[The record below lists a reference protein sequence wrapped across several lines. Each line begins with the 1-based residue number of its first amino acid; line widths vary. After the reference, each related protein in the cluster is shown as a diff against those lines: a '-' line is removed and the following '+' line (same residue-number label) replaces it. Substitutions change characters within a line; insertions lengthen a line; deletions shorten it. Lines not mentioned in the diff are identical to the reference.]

1 MQLYDR
7 RLTQL
12 LINHAIFVG
21 SNFKIALKYLKVIAF
36 THKQIELKELGR
48 LVICQENLTEK
59 LHNVKT
65 LFGIS
70 EIFYLATCNRV
81 EFVMITSHVVDKAFA
96 KQFMGALDMGL
107 CPISTGAFLDAASI
121 YEDKEALEH
130 LLRTSCSLES
140 LIVGE
145 KEILPQL
152 RKAYENCK
160 EAGLTGDGLR
170 MFMNCVVKTAKE
182 VYTHTNISK
191 NPISVVSLA
200 YRKLKDL
207 KLCAADARVL
217 IIGAGET
224 NRNISKYL
232 QKHKFSH
239 FAVFNRTIENAA
251 QLAADLN
258 GEAFNLEALKSY
270 SKGFDVI
277 ITCTSAT
284 EPIISTK
291 IYTSLLNGETSRK
304 TIVDLAVPNDT
315 HPDVLEKFPVNFIEV
330 HSLNEVAKN
339 NLKERYEELTHA
351 ENIISQNIDAFIL
364 ELKQRRIEL
373 AMRQVPDKIK
383 EIRNTAINSVFAEE
397 VQSMDQ
403 HSRDILEKVINYM
416 EKKYISVPMIMA
428 KDILINN
435 N

>member
-1 MQLYDR
+1 
-7 RLTQL
+7 
-12 LINHAIFVG
+12 
-21 SNFKIALKYLKVIAF
+21 LKYLKVIAF
-36 THKQIELKELGR
+36 THKQIELRELGK

-59 LHNVKT
+59 LTEVKKQ
-65 LFGIS
+65 FGIS

-81 EFVMITSHVVDKAFA
+81 EFVMITSQVVDKAFA
-96 KQFMGALDMGL
+96 REFIGALNIGL
-107 CPISTGAFLDAASI
+107 CSISTSAFLDAALI

-145 KEILPQL
+145 KEILPQI
-152 RKAYENCK
+152 RKAYENCR

-182 VYTHTNISK
+182 VYTHTKISK

-207 KLCAADARVL
+207 NLCANARIL

-232 QKHKFSH
+232 QKHKFSN
-239 FAVFNRTIENAA
+239 FAVFNRSIEKAK

-258 GEAFNLEALKSY
+258 GEAFNLEALKDY
-270 SKGFDVI
+270 NKGFDVI

-284 EPIISTK
+284 EPIITPE
-291 IYTSLLNGETSRK
+291 IYTTLLNGENGRK
-304 TIVDLAVPNDT
+304 TIVDLAIPNDT
-315 HPDVLEKFPVNFIEV
+315 AREVVDKFPVNFIEV
-330 HSLNEVAKN
+330 HSLNEVAKK
-339 NLKERYEELTHA
+339 NLQERYEELIHA
-351 ENIISQNIDAFIL
+351 ENIISGNISAFL
-364 ELKQRRIEL
+364 FELKQRHIEL
-373 AMRQVPDKIK
+373 AMRQVPEKIK
-383 EIRNTAINSVFAEE
+383 EIRKTAIDSVFADE
-397 VQSMDQ
+397 VQHMDQ
-403 HSRDILEKVINYM
+403 QSREVMEKVLNYM

-428 KDILINN
+428 KDILINH
-435 N
+435 

>member
-1 MQLYDR
+1 
-7 RLTQL
+7 LTL
-12 LINHAIFVG
+12 HRIKAVTFVG
-21 SNFKIALKYLKVIAF
+21 FKFKIALKYLKVIAF

-48 LVICQENLTEK
+48 LVICQENLTDK
-59 LHNVKT
+59 LQRVKSQ
-65 LFGIS
+65 FGIS

-81 EFVMITSHVVDKAFA
+81 EFVMLTQQVVDKAFA
-96 KQFMGALDMGL
+96 KQFMDAIDMGL
-107 CPISTGAFLDAASI
+107 CPISTGTFLDAASI
-121 YEDKEALEH
+121 YEDREALEH

-145 KEILPQL
+145 KEILAQL

-170 MFMNCVVKTAKE
+170 MFMNCIVKTAKE

-207 KLCAADARVL
+207 KLCTNARVL

-232 QKHKFSH
+232 QKHKFSN
-239 FAVFNRTIENAA
+239 FAVFNRTVANAT
-251 QLAADLN
+251 QLAADLS
-258 GEAFNLEALKSY
+258 GEAFNLEALKTY
-270 SKGFDVI
+270 NKGFDAI
-277 ITCTSAT
+277 ITCTSST
-284 EPIISTK
+284 EPIITPE
-291 IYTSLLNGETSRK
+291 IYKGLLNGDTDRK

-315 HPDVLEKFPVNFIEV
+315 HPDVLLQFPVNFIEV
-330 HSLNEVAKN
+330 HSLNEVAKK
-339 NLKERYEELTHA
+339 NLQERYEELTHA
-351 ENIISQNIDAFIL
+351 EAIIDENINGFMQ

-373 AMRQVPDKIK
+373 AMRQVPEKIK

-397 VQSMDQ
+397 VQGMDQ
-403 HSRDILEKVINYM
+403 ASREILEKVINYM

>member
-1 MQLYDR
+1 MTLHR
-7 RLTQL
+7 IKAVT
-12 LINHAIFVG
+12 FVG
-21 SNFKIALKYLKVIAF
+21 FKFKIALKYLKVIAF

-48 LVICQENLTEK
+48 LVICQENLTDK
-59 LHNVKT
+59 LQRVKSQ
-65 LFGIS
+65 FGIS

-81 EFVMITSHVVDKAFA
+81 EFVMLTQQVVDKAFA
-96 KQFMGALDMGL
+96 KQFMDAIDMGL
-107 CPISTGAFLDAASI
+107 CPISTGTFLDAASI
-121 YEDKEALEH
+121 YEDREALEH

-145 KEILPQL
+145 KEILAQL

-170 MFMNCVVKTAKE
+170 MFMNCIVKTAKE

-207 KLCAADARVL
+207 KLCTNARVL

-232 QKHKFSH
+232 QKHKFSN
-239 FAVFNRTIENAA
+239 FAVFNRTVANAT
-251 QLAADLN
+251 QLAADLS
-258 GEAFNLEALKSY
+258 GEAFNLEALKTY
-270 SKGFDVI
+270 NKGFDAI
-277 ITCTSAT
+277 ITCTSST
-284 EPIISTK
+284 EPIITPE
-291 IYTSLLNGETSRK
+291 IYKGLLNGDTDRK

-315 HPDVLEKFPVNFIEV
+315 HPDVLLQFPVNFIEV
-330 HSLNEVAKN
+330 HSLNEVAKK
-339 NLKERYEELTHA
+339 NLQERYEELTHA
-351 ENIISQNIDAFIL
+351 EAIIDENINGFLL

-373 AMRQVPDKIK
+373 AMRQVPEKIK

-397 VQSMDQ
+397 VQGMDQ
-403 HSRDILEKVINYM
+403 ASREILEKVINYM